1 MSHISSDVQFAK
13 ETCVKPTQLQPSI
26 SKEAASTAQTARAY
40 MPQSLTDDWATP
52 QATFDKYN
60 AYHHFDLDVAAS
72 STNHKTERWLGL
84 DHPDPARR
92 DGLTAE
98 WDGEHVWCN
107 PPYGRGIAL
116 WVKKAAEHAF
126 MRKGEVVLLLPAR
139 TDTAW
144 FHDYCIMHA
153 VEFLRGR
160 LKFGK
165 AINSAPFPSMIVRMK

>member
-1 MSHISSDVQFAK
+1 MSQLFTSKVQGSTVPTSNIHFSSK
-13 ETCVKPTQLQPSI
+13 
-26 SKEAASTAQTARAY
+26 
-40 MPQSLTDDWATP
+40 TDDWATP

-60 AYHHFDLDVAAS
+60 AYHHFDLDAAAS
-72 STNHKTERWLGL
+72 SKNHKVENWFGL

-98 WDGEHVWCN
+98 WVGEHVWLN
-107 PPYGRGIAL
+107 PPYGRTIGK
-116 WVKKAAEHAF
+116 WVKKAAEHAYA
-126 MRKGEVVLLLPAR
+126 RKGEVVLLLPAR

-160 LKFGK
+160 LKFGD
-165 AINSAPFPSMIVRMK
+165 AVNSAPFPSMIVRMK